1 MEAFPASPELY
12 SKMGSWAPAS
22 KLYLFIYSN
31 LKKQTKKKQKNPPI
45 CKDLCGLT
53 IN

>member
-31 LKKQTKKKQKNPPI
+31 LKKQTKKNKKTHPSAKI
-45 CKDLCGLT
+45 YVA
-53 IN
+53 